1 MDEIFH
7 EVDALIAEMNALD
20 HFNDDLFIQYY
31 EREEELQE
39 RLEVMAK
46 TGKMTAND
54 MEDCSVRLAE
64 AFDKLKSKLSFCNFE

>member
-31 EREEELQE
+31 EREEGLQE

-46 TGKMTAND
+46 TGKITAND

-64 AFDKLKSKLSFCNFE
+64 AFDKLKSKLSFCNL